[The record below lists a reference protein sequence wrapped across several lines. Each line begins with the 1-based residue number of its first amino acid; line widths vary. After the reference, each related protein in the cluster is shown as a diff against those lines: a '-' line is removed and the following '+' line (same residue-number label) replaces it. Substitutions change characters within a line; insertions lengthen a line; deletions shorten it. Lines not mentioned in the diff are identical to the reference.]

1 MAFDIN
7 KEQQL
12 ALLNVDVSN
21 ANVSQIYF
29 ILYLLMHVV
38 FNNQNQIEYLLSAT
52 A

>member
-12 ALLNVDVSN
+12 VLLNVDVSN
-21 ANVSQIYF
+21 ANACQIYF

-38 FNNQNQIEYLLSAT
+38 FNNQNQIEY
-52 A
+52 